1 MRLNPNDRFA
11 KHPTPIERHPPPSS
25 SSSSSSSSFRGPG
38 AMVGKGKSEGSE
50 SRQTSSSASASSTST
65 SASTFEYEF
74 GGPIGAFLTLI
85 SLPIIILLLTHWTSK
100 GGIFWGDIIDLL
112 VGRPSPSYSST
123 VTKSSSSSFKTRFAY
138 FLCPACDDHDEP
150 MIELMKCA
158 LVVLSWFI
166 FQVILERVLPCEL
179 VEGAPLPRH
188 HGGEGGESTRRLT
201 YRINGHLAFWITLLL
216 LDVGWPS
223 WTDVVVV
230 VEGGGGGGGGGYRQ
244 LRGIL
249 GRIFG
254 PGGTGGGHSS
264 ITFTKMTRTVL
275 TFGRAPLT
283 WLCDR
288 YAMLAFVTIVYAIF
302 LSTYLYAKSF
312 FRDDVNDEGEGGK
325 SAGPLLAAGGN
336 SGNHVYDYFMGRE
349 LNPRSL
355 GGTFDW
361 KEFCELR
368 PGLMG
373 WMVLNMAMLMRQ
385 RERLGYVTGSMM
397 LVNIFQGAYV
407 WDALYQE
414 RAILTTMDITTD
426 GFGYMLVFGDL
437 AWVPFTYSLQ
447 ARYLVDHDPLLSWPA
462 LAAIVAVNATGYLI
476 FRGANGQKDAF
487 RRDPDSAE
495 VSHLTYLRTM
505 RGTRL
510 LTSGWWGLARK
521 INYTG
526 DWIMG
531 LSWCMLCGFDSVVPY
546 FYAIYFAILLVH
558 RSVRD
563 DHMCREKY
571 GDDWDKYRS
580 MVPYRFI
587 PGII

>member
-1 MRLNPNDRFA
+1 
-11 KHPTPIERHPPPSS
+11 
-25 SSSSSSSSFRGPG
+25 
-38 AMVGKGKSEGSE
+38 MVGKVKSEGSE
-50 SRQTSSSASASSTST
+50 FCPMLSSASASSTST

-85 SLPIIILLLTHWTSK
+85 LLPIIILLLTHWTSK

-112 VGRPSPSYSST
+112 VGPPSPSYSLT
-123 VTKSSSSSFKTRFAY
+123 ITKSFSSSFKTRFAY
-138 FLCPACDDHDEP
+138 FLCPACDEL

-158 LVVLSWFI
+158 LVVLLWFI
-166 FQVILERVLPCEL
+166 FQVILERVLPCKL
-179 VEGAPLPRH
+179 VEGVPLPRH
-188 HGGEGGESTRRLT
+188 QGGEGGGSMSNLCTASTVTSHFGSR
-201 YRINGHLAFWITLLL
+201 
-216 LDVGWPS
+216 S
-223 WTDVVVV
+223 SCWTWDGRAGRTWSSSSREE
-230 VEGGGGGGGGGYRQ
+230 EGGGGWDIANCDDGGGR
-244 LRGIL
+244 RGIL
-249 GRIFG
+249 GHIFG
-254 PGGTGGGHSS
+254 PGGTGGGHST

-288 YAMLAFVTIVYAIF
+288 YAMLAFVTIIYTIF

-312 FRDDVNDEGEGGK
+312 FRDDINDEGDKGEGGK
-325 SAGPLLAAGGN
+325 SARPLLTTRGN
-336 SGNHVYDYFMGRE
+336 SRNHVYDNFMGWE

-361 KEFCELR
+361 KKFCELC

-385 RERLGYVTGSMM
+385 RECLGYVIGSMM

-414 RAILTTMDITTD
+414 RAILTTMDITD
-426 GFGYMLVFGDL
+426 GFGYMLVFGTL

-462 LAAIVAVNATGYLI
+462 LAAIVAVNVMGYLI
-476 FRGANGQKDAF
+476 FRGGNGQKDAF
-487 RRDPDSAE
+487 RRDLDSAE
-495 VSHLTYLRTM
+495 VSHLTYLCTKH
-505 RGTRL
+505 GTRL
-510 LTSGWWGLARK
+510 LTSGWWGLCK

-526 DWIMG
+526 DWILG
-531 LSWCMLCGFDSVVPY
+531 LSWCMLCGFNSVVPY

-558 RSVRD
+558 HSVRD
-563 DHMCREKY
+563 YHMCREKY